1 MYFEDFPSFLY
12 DFELTPGNRTTYS
25 ITDITRNIRFRRDI
39 LANITVYDTYDVLDG
54 ETPEIVADK
63 IYGDANL
70 HWVLMLANER
80 FDYRSDWVMTAPTLE
95 QYVIRKYGNDH
106 IYDIHHYETT
116 NGLIVSSDYPSA
128 VAITN
133 MEYEDAVNESK
144 RTIKIIAPEL
154 LNIVLKNFKEMM

>member
-12 DFELTPGNRTTYS
+12 DFEITLGNRTTYS

-70 HWVLMLANER
+70 HWVIMLANER
-80 FDYRSDWVMTAPTLE
+80 FDYRSDWVMTYPTL
-95 QYVIRKYGNDH
+95 QNYVSRKYGNDH
-106 IYDIHHYETT
+106 MYDIHHYETT
-116 NGLIVSSDYPSA
+116 AGLIVSSDYPMA

-144 RTIKIIAPEL
+144 RTIKIVAPEL